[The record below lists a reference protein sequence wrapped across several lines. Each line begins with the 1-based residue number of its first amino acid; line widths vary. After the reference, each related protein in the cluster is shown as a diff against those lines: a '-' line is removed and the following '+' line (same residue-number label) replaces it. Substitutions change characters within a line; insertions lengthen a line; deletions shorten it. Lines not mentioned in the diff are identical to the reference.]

1 MQPCEVHPVDPQI
14 NLLATLSWHCPSLN
28 YSQFCAWC
36 CIMNDSFGEIN
47 MSAAKRSMDRDSLF
61 LKAVLRFSSTKDEHE
76 VRIRNVSAGGLMAE
90 IPTNAPRG
98 ERVEIKL
105 HSIGWVSGH
114 IAWVTDGRV
123 GIAFDHPINP
133 KDARKPANA
142 GVRELPLYLQKLN
155 STLPPPGKLRRI

>member
-1 MQPCEVHPVDPQI
+1 
-14 NLLATLSWHCPSLN
+14 
-28 YSQFCAWC
+28 
-36 CIMNDSFGEIN
+36 MNDSFGEDN
-47 MSAAKRSMDRDSLF
+47 MSIAKRGMDRDSLF

-76 VRIRNVSAGGLMAE
+76 VRIRNVSAGGLIAE

-114 IAWVTDGRV
+114 IAWVTDGRM
-123 GIAFDHPINP
+123 GIAFDRPINP

-155 STLPPPGKLRRI
+155 TTPPAPGKLRRV

>member
-1 MQPCEVHPVDPQI
+1 MQPCEIHPVDPRI

-61 LKAVLRFSSTKDEHE
+61 LKAVLRFSNTKNERE

-133 KDARKPANA
+133 KDARKPVNA
-142 GVRELPLYLQKLN
+142 GVMDLPPYLQRLN
-155 STLPPPGKLRRI
+155 TTPPAPGKLRRV

>member
-1 MQPCEVHPVDPQI
+1 
-14 NLLATLSWHCPSLN
+14 
-28 YSQFCAWC
+28 
-36 CIMNDSFGEIN
+36 

-61 LKAVLRFSSTKDEHE
+61 LKAVLRFPNTKDEHE

-90 IPTNAPRG
+90 IPTDALRG
-98 ERVEIKL
+98 EPVEIKL
-105 HSIGWVSGH
+105 RSIGWVSGH

-155 STLPPPGKLRRI
+155 STLPPPGNLRRI

>member
-1 MQPCEVHPVDPQI
+1 
-14 NLLATLSWHCPSLN
+14 
-28 YSQFCAWC
+28 
-36 CIMNDSFGEIN
+36 MNDSFGEIN

-105 HSIGWVSGH
+105 RSIGWVSGH

-155 STLPPPGKLRRI
+155 STLPPPGKLRRV

>member
-1 MQPCEVHPVDPQI
+1 
-14 NLLATLSWHCPSLN
+14 
-28 YSQFCAWC
+28 
-36 CIMNDSFGEIN
+36 MNDSFGEDN
-47 MSAAKRSMDRDSLF
+47 MSITKRGMDRDSLF

-114 IAWVTDGRV
+114 IAWVTDGRM
-123 GIAFDHPINP
+123 GIAFDRPINP

-155 STLPPPGKLRRI
+155 TTPPAPGKLRRV

>member
-1 MQPCEVHPVDPQI
+1 
-14 NLLATLSWHCPSLN
+14 
-28 YSQFCAWC
+28 
-36 CIMNDSFGEIN
+36 MNDSFGEDN
-47 MSAAKRSMDRDSLF
+47 MSIAKRGMDRDSLF

-114 IAWVTDGRV
+114 IAWVTDGRM
-123 GIAFDHPINP
+123 GIAFDRPINP

-155 STLPPPGKLRRI
+155 TTPPAPGKLRRI

>member
-1 MQPCEVHPVDPQI
+1 
-14 NLLATLSWHCPSLN
+14 
-28 YSQFCAWC
+28 
-36 CIMNDSFGEIN
+36 MNDSFGEEN
-47 MSAAKRSMDRDSLF
+47 MSIAKRGMDRDSLF

-114 IAWVTDGRV
+114 IAWVTDGRM
-123 GIAFDHPINP
+123 GIAFDRPINP

-155 STLPPPGKLRRI
+155 TTPPAPGKLRRV

>member
-1 MQPCEVHPVDPQI
+1 MQPCEIHPVDPRI
-14 NLLATLSWHCPSLN
+14 NLLVTLSWHCPSLN

-61 LKAVLRFSSTKDEHE
+61 LRAVLRFSNTKDEHE

-123 GIAFDHPINP
+123 GIAFDHAINP

>member
-1 MQPCEVHPVDPQI
+1 
-14 NLLATLSWHCPSLN
+14 
-28 YSQFCAWC
+28 
-36 CIMNDSFGEIN
+36 MNDSFGEDN
-47 MSAAKRSMDRDSLF
+47 MSIAKRGMDRDSLF

-114 IAWVTDGRV
+114 IAWVTDGRM
-123 GIAFDHPINP
+123 GIAFDRPINP

-155 STLPPPGKLRRI
+155 TTPPAPGKLRRV

>member
-1 MQPCEVHPVDPQI
+1 
-14 NLLATLSWHCPSLN
+14 
-28 YSQFCAWC
+28 
-36 CIMNDSFGEIN
+36 MNDSFGVDN
-47 MSAAKRSMDRDSLF
+47 MSIAKRGMDRDSLF

-114 IAWVTDGRV
+114 IAWVTDGRM
-123 GIAFDHPINP
+123 GIAFDRPINP

-155 STLPPPGKLRRI
+155 TTPPAPGKLRRV

>member
-1 MQPCEVHPVDPQI
+1 
-14 NLLATLSWHCPSLN
+14 
-28 YSQFCAWC
+28 
-36 CIMNDSFGEIN
+36 MNDSFGEEN
-47 MSAAKRSMDRDSLF
+47 MSIAKRGMDRDSLF
-61 LKAVLRFSSTKDEHE
+61 LKAVLRFSSTKDEQE

-114 IAWVTDGRV
+114 IAWVTDGRM
-123 GIAFDHPINP
+123 GIAFDRPINP

-155 STLPPPGKLRRI
+155 TTPPAPGKLRRV

>member
-1 MQPCEVHPVDPQI
+1 
-14 NLLATLSWHCPSLN
+14 
-28 YSQFCAWC
+28 
-36 CIMNDSFGEIN
+36 MNDSFGEIN

-61 LKAVLRFSSTKDEHE
+61 FEGSSALYQQKNEHE

-114 IAWVTDGRV
+114 IAWATDGRV

-133 KDARKPANA
+133 KDARKPVNA
-142 GVRELPLYLQKLN
+142 GVMDLPPYLQRLN
-155 STLPPPGKLRRI
+155 TTPPAPGKLRRV

>member
-1 MQPCEVHPVDPQI
+1 
-14 NLLATLSWHCPSLN
+14 
-28 YSQFCAWC
+28 
-36 CIMNDSFGEIN
+36 MNDSFGEDN
-47 MSAAKRSMDRDSLF
+47 MSIAKRGMDRDSLF
-61 LKAVLRFSSTKDEHE
+61 LKAVLRFSSTKDEQE

-114 IAWVTDGRV
+114 IAWVTDGRM

-155 STLPPPGKLRRI
+155 TTPPAPGKLRRV